1 MHGGAAGRM
10 EIRYFRCHGNG
21 PCLGEGLHTTE
32 AKGSQRGE
40 PERKLGH
47 RMNRFCDDQGVGS
60 ESEEIIKELHQH
72 YKILEKNY

>member
-1 MHGGAAGRM
+1 M

-47 RMNRFCDDQGVGS
+47 RINRFCDDQGVGN
-60 ESEEIIKELHQH
+60 ESEEIIKELQ
-72 YKILEKNY
+72 ICCSERTTRRWIDEAVLP